1 LNPKNAYFRHLKIG
15 IYYGSIFPL
24 KRSIFLIFGK
34 NTKKSKPVEN
44 NLFLAMASYFRFI
57 FSGIFTAITLISVGI
72 GRRNF
77 LNVSEGQE
85 RKFLRV

>member
-1 LNPKNAYFRHLKIG
+1 
-15 IYYGSIFPL
+15 
-24 KRSIFLIFGK
+24 
-34 NTKKSKPVEN
+34 
-44 NLFLAMASYFRFI
+44 MASYFRFI